1 MSHENFKLQEGH
13 PVTSSSTED
22 NQLNVDI
29 WVPLA
34 ITHIEYPPGD
44 IFGKGLALM
53 SLLPLIIMSG
63 FVTLILFRRDLHT
76 ICFFLGT
83 IVNELVNLV
92 LKHLIKEARPCRG
105 REILYSEYGMPSN
118 HTQFMWFFATYLV
131 FFVFIRL
138 HHASNCSPLEH
149 AWKFVAVTGGFGAAM
164 IVSYSRIYLQYHTW
178 LQVLCGSVVGVI
190 VATAWFGVT
199 QFLLTPLFPVIMSW
213 PLSEFLMIRDTT
225 LIPNIMWFEYT
236 QHRTEARA
244 RQRKLV

>member
-1 MSHENFKLQEGH
+1 MLLSWVVFSFEGH
-13 PVTSSSTED
+13 PATSSSTED
-22 NQLNVDI
+22 NQMNVDV
-29 WVPLA
+29 WMPLA

-53 SLLPLIIMSG
+53 SLLPLVIISG

-76 ICFFLGT
+76 ISFFLGT
-83 IVNELVNLV
+83 VVNELVNLV

-105 REILYSEYGMPSN
+105 GFVLNVEKVP
-118 HTQFMWFFATYLV
+118 
-131 FFVFIRL
+131 FFVSKRGVLNFYFYFLFRL
-138 HHASNCSPLEH
+138 HHANNCSPLEH
-149 AWKFVAVTGGFGAAM
+149 AWKFMAVTGGFGAAM
-164 IVSYSRIYLQYHTW
+164 AVSYSRIYLQYHTW
-178 LQVLCGSVVGVI
+178 LQVLCGSAIGVI
-190 VATAWFGVT
+190 VAAAWFGVT

-213 PLSEFLMIRDTT
+213 PISEFLMIRDTT